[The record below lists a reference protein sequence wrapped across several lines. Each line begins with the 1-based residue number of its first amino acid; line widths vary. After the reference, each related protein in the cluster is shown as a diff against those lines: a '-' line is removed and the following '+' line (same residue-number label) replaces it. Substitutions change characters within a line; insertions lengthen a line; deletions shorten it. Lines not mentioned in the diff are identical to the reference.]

1 MTPKGKLFV
10 IGGHEDKGFT
20 GETPEILSRETH
32 PTHFEI
38 LGSLIS
44 AEPRAHH
51 IIEVIAAASAI
62 PGEMEDMYVK
72 AYRNAGFSKVGVI
85 RINEAADAHNEALVK
100 RIHYA
105 HAVFFTGGDQKRLVS
120 LIGGSPLLDA
130 IKKKYQNDEH
140 FIVAGTSAGAMSI
153 PAIMI
158 SRGIIEEALLKSDI
172 EMSTGLGLISGLIV
186 DTHFIKR
193 GRLGRLAYAV
203 GLNAH
208 SCTGIGIGEDAAVI
222 ISGGNE
228 MECSGSGMVIIID
241 GSGMKATNIAQADDH
256 TPIAIEDLKL
266 HILTNGCKYFLK
278 EKKFVLGQGK

>member
-1 MTPKGKLFV
+1 
-10 IGGHEDKGFT
+10 
-20 GETPEILSRETH
+20 
-32 PTHFEI
+32 
-38 LGSLIS
+38 
-44 AEPRAHH
+44 
-51 IIEVIAAASAI
+51 
-62 PGEMEDMYVK
+62 
-72 AYRNAGFSKVGVI
+72 
-85 RINEAADAHNEALVK
+85 
-100 RIHYA
+100 
-105 HAVFFTGGDQKRLVS
+105 
-120 LIGGSPLLDA
+120 
-130 IKKKYQNDEH
+130 
-140 FIVAGTSAGAMSI
+140 
-153 PAIMI
+153 MI